1 MENLG
6 LVSSKSVMGISYS
19 PNYRNLSTKH
29 CFGLPLLPPKPTG
42 SLFATKPRSK
52 NVLFAFSTPNSRRK
66 NAKTSNS
73 GKKDNGVE
81 VFASTS
87 ATANK
92 GSAQET
98 TTTSVGVNPQPYA
111 PPPSSSQFGSP
122 LFWIGVGVGVSA
134 LFSFVSSWLQKK
146 AMQQAFKTMMGQM
159 GSQNNQ
165 FSNAAFSSGSPFPY
179 PPTTTSGY
187 STSGVPF
194 QQPSTLGLS
203 ASSTPAAASASSQAT
218 SSSPPASEATVA
230 VDVSATNTESLGPAV
245 VDDKTEMKTEAR
257 RSAFVDVSPEDTF
270 QNTAFEN
277 YNDSSS
283 TTSSENAKF
292 TEVVQNGAALKEST
306 SEQAQ
311 STQKSSSLL
320 SVDTLE
326 KMMEDPTVQKMVFPH
341 LPEEMR
347 DPATFKWML
356 QNPVYRQQLQ
366 EMLDNM
372 GGNPEWDNRM
382 VDNLKNFDLNSPEV
396 KQQFDQIGLTPEEVI
411 SKIMA
416 NPDIA
421 MAFQNPRVQQA
432 IMDVSQ
438 NPMNIVKYQNDKEV
452 MDVFNKIQQ
461 LFPGTAGPF

>member
-1 MENLG
+1 MENLS
-6 LVSSKSVMGISYS
+6 LVSSKPVTGLTYS
-19 PNYRNLSTKH
+19 PNYRTLSTKQ
-29 CFGLPLLPPKPTG
+29 CFGLPLLPPKPIG
-42 SLFATKPRSK
+42 YLLASKPRSK
-52 NVLFAFSTPNSRRK
+52 TVLFAFSSPNSRRK
-66 NAKTSNS
+66 SSNY
-73 GKKDNGVE
+73 GKKDNGAE
-81 VFASTS
+81 LFASTS
-87 ATANK
+87 ATA
-92 GSAQET
+92 QE

-111 PPPSSSQFGSP
+111 PPPSSQIGSP

-134 LFSFVSSWLQKK
+134 LFSFVSSWMKKK
-146 AMQQAFKTMMGQM
+146 AMQVAVSTMMGQM
-159 GSQNNQ
+159 GPKDNQ
-165 FSNAAFSSGSPFPY
+165 FSNAGFSTGLPFPFPPPPTSGPSSSGFPY
-179 PPTTTSGY
+179 
-187 STSGVPF
+187 
-194 QQPSTLGLS
+194 QQPSTFSS
-203 ASSTPAAASASSQAT
+203 APNRATTPSPAASGATVTVDASAT
-218 SSSPPASEATVA
+218 E
-230 VDVSATNTESLGPAV
+230 TESLRPAV
-245 VDDKTEMKTEAR
+245 VKDEAETKAEAK
-257 RSAFVDVSPEDTF
+257 RSAFVDVSPEETF

-283 TTSSENAKF
+283 ATSSENAKF
-292 TEVVQNGAALKEST
+292 AEVVQDGATSKEST

-311 STQKSSSLL
+311 STRNNGSLL

-326 KMMEDPTVQKMVFPH
+326 KMMEDPTVQQMVFPH

-372 GGNPEWDNRM
+372 GGSPDWDNRM

-438 NPMNIVKYQNDKEV
+438 NPLNIVKYQNDNEV

>member
-1 MENLG
+1 MENLA
-6 LVSSKSVMGISYS
+6 LVSLKPVMGLSYS
-19 PNYRNLSTKH
+19 PNYKTLSTKP
-29 CFGLPLLPPKPTG
+29 CFGLPILSPKPTG
-42 SLFATKPRSK
+42 FLFASKPRSK
-52 NVLFAFSTPNSRRK
+52 TVLSAFSTPNSRRK
-66 NAKTSNS
+66 ASQSSNNE
-73 GKKDNGVE
+73 KKDNKDE
-81 VFASTS
+81 LFASTS
-87 ATANK
+87 ATANRN
-92 GSAQET
+92 SAQE
-98 TTTSVGVNPQPYA
+98 TTSVGVNPQPYA
-111 PPPSSSQFGSP
+111 PPPSQFGSP
-122 LFWIGVGVGVSA
+122 LFWIGIGVGLSVV
-134 LFSFVSSWLQKK
+134 FSFVSSRLQKY

-165 FSNAAFSSGSPFPY
+165 FSSAPFSPGSPFPY
-179 PPTTTSGY
+179 PPPPTLGS
-187 STSGVPF
+187 STSGF
-194 QQPSTLGLS
+194 TYQPSSTFGVG
-203 ASSTPAAASASSQAT
+203 ASSAPAASAPSQAT
-218 SSSPPASEATVA
+218 SSAASEATVA
-230 VDVSATNTESLGPAV
+230 ADFSATETESSGPAVAKDEPETNTETK
-245 VDDKTEMKTEAR
+245 KT
-257 RSAFVDVSPEDTF
+257 AFVDVSAEETF
-270 QNTAFEN
+270 QNAAFDN

-283 TTSSENAKF
+283 STSSEAAKF
-292 TEVVQNGAALKEST
+292 AEVVQNGAASKENT
-306 SEQAQ
+306 SDQAQ
-311 STQKSSSLL
+311 SAKKDGSLL

-347 DPATFKWML
+347 NPDTFKWML

-372 GGNPEWDNRM
+372 GGNAEWDNRM

-438 NPMNIVKYQNDKEV
+438 NPMNMTKYQNDKEV

>member
-1 MENLG
+1 MENLA
-6 LVSSKSVMGISYS
+6 LVSSNPVMGLSYS
-19 PNYRNLSTKH
+19 PNYRTLSTKQ
-29 CFGLPLLPPKPTG
+29 CFGLPLLPPKPSG
-42 SLFATKPRSK
+42 FLLVSKPRSK
-52 NVLFAFSTPNSRRK
+52 TILFAFSTPNSRRK
-66 NAKTSNS
+66 SSKNE
-73 GKKDNGVE
+73 KKDNGAE
-81 VFASTS
+81 LFASTS
-87 ATANK
+87 AT
-92 GSAQET
+92 SQE
-98 TTTSVGVNPQPYA
+98 TTTSVGVNPQTY

-122 LFWIGVGVGVSA
+122 LFWIGVGVGISA
-134 LFSFVSSWLQKK
+134 IFSFVSSWTQKK
-146 AMQQAFKTMMGQM
+146 AMQVAVKTMMNQM
-159 GSQNNQ
+159 GSKDNQ
-165 FSNAAFSSGSPFPY
+165 FSNAAFSTGSPFPFPP
-179 PPTTTSGY
+179 PPTAGS
-187 STSGVPF
+187 STSGF
-194 QQPSTLGLS
+194 SYQRPSTIDLN
-203 ASSTPAAASASSQAT
+203 ASSAPSQAT
-218 SSSPPASEATVA
+218 FSSPAASEATVS
-230 VDVSATNTESLGPAV
+230 VDVSATKTEPSGAAV
-245 VDDKTEMKTEAR
+245 VENETETETKTEGK
-257 RSAFVDVSPEDTF
+257 RSAFVDVSPEETF

-277 YNDSSS
+277 YSNSSS
-283 TTSSENAKF
+283 ATTSENANF
-292 TEVVQNGAALKEST
+292 TEVVQNGAPSNT

-311 STQKSSSLL
+311 STPPGKNGSLL

-341 LPEEMR
+341 LPAEMR

-372 GGNPEWDNRM
+372 GGTPEWDNRM

-416 NPDIA
+416 NPDVA

-438 NPMNIVKYQNDKEV
+438 NPMNIVNYQNDKEV